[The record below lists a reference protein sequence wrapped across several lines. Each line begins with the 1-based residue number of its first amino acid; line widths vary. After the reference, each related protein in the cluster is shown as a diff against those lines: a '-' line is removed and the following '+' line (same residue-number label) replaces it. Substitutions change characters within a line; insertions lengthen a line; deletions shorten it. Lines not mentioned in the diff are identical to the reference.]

1 MLEQLKEEVLKANK
15 LLQSSGLVKLT
26 WGNVSGID
34 RDLGLVV
41 IKASGVSYEDMG
53 LDDLVVLDLQGN
65 IIEGALNPSS
75 DSATHLHLYREL
87 PSLGGICHT
96 HSVFATTLCQHGREL
111 PCSGTTHADHFCGTV
126 PLARALSESEVKND
140 YELNT
145 GKVIVET
152 FAEKD
157 LNPLEVPAVLLHY
170 HAPFTW
176 GKSPMESFKNSV
188 ALESCAEM
196 AVRSLQTKDLPVIP
210 PHILKKHYERKHGD
224 KAYYGQKIT

>member
-1 MLEQLKEEVLKANK
+1 MLEQLKEEVLQANK

-34 RDLGLVV
+34 RERGLVV
-41 IKASGVSYEDMG
+41 IKASGVSYEKMG

-65 IIEGALNPSS
+65 IIEGELNPSS
-75 DSATHLHLYREL
+75 DSATHLHLYREFT
-87 PSLGGICHT
+87 SLGGICHT
-96 HSVFATTLCQHGREL
+96 HSLFATTLCQNGREL

-126 PLARALSESEVKND
+126 PLARALNESEVQGD

-152 FAEKD
+152 FVEKG
-157 LNPLEVPAVLLHY
+157 LNPMEVPAVLLHY

-176 GKSPMESFKNSV
+176 GESPMESFKNSV

-196 AVRSLQTKDLPVIP
+196 AVRSLQATELPLIP
-210 PHILKKHYERKHGD
+210 AHILEKHYQRKHGKD
-224 KAYYGQKIT
+224 AYYGQKK

>member
-53 LDDLVVLDLQGN
+53 IKDLVVLDLEGN
-65 IIEGALNPSS
+65 TIEGDLNPSS
-75 DSATHLHLYREL
+75 DTATHLCLYR
-87 PSLGGICHT
+87 SFADLGGITHT
-96 HSVFATTLCQHGREL
+96 HSLFATTLCQHGREL

-152 FAEKD
+152 FAEKG
-157 LNPLEVPAVLLHY
+157 LNPMVYA
-170 HAPFTW
+170 
-176 GKSPMESFKNSV
+176 G
-188 ALESCAEM
+188 
-196 AVRSLQTKDLPVIP
+196 LPP
-210 PHILKKHYERKHGD
+210 G
-224 KAYYGQKIT
+224 